1 MNARIATI
9 AREDDDFSY
18 CLKTQSQRFGFL
30 MSTGVS
36 PQSDRFPQWRK
47 IELALYDYLGT
58 ACAKRKQILADR
70 LQRSPHCPDRHP
82 HVWRSVRGAYPF
94 RMDFGL
100 LH

>member
-1 MNARIATI
+1 MDARIATI
-9 AREDDDFSY
+9 TREDDDFSY

-70 LQRSPHCPDRHP
+70 LTDRQG
-82 HVWRSVRGAYPF
+82 SISF
-94 RMDFGL
+94 
-100 LH
+100 

>member
-1 MNARIATI
+1 MDARIATI
-9 AREDDDFSY
+9 TREDDDFSY
-18 CLKTQSQRFGFL
+18 CLNHLTNPKTQSQRFGFL

-70 LQRSPHCPDRHP
+70 LTDRQG
-82 HVWRSVRGAYPF
+82 SISF
-94 RMDFGL
+94 
-100 LH
+100 

>member
-1 MNARIATI
+1 MDARIATI
-9 AREDDDFSY
+9 TRKDDDFSY

-58 ACAKRKQILADR
+58 ACAKRKQILTDR
-70 LQRSPHCPDRHP
+70 LTDRPGQGPGEHILLG
-82 HVWRSVRGAYPF
+82 HL
-94 RMDFGL
+94 DFGL
-100 LH
+100 LY